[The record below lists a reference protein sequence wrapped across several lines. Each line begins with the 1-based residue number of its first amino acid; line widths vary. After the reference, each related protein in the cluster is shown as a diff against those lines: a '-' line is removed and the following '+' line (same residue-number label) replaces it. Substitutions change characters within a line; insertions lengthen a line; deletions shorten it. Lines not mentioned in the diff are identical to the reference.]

1 MVRKTLVS
9 KDFSPIL
16 LDFFYSSYKVKLTAK
31 RTIFMKLQ
39 NILKNIGFSA
49 KEIQIYLSLL
59 SMGESNLQGIVSHA
73 GIPRTTVYIW
83 IKRLIKKGAVDTYKK
98 KATIYYVATQPN
110 KLLDLAEDNVEAFRN
125 NMGLFNHFIGQT
137 KTEFNVK
144 FFDDKGGIQFI
155 FTEILKD
162 KFPLC
167 AITSID
173 EIERLSEDPFKHF
186 IQRRVKQKL
195 PVRLITNE
203 TPEAKKLKEKDEVEF
218 RTTRFVPAKYNFYTA
233 NYIFGDKVAIFS
245 LKEDSIMALLIED
258 KLIAQTQKMLF
269 ESLWERIK

>member
-1 MVRKTLVS
+1 M
-9 KDFSPIL
+9 L
-16 LDFFYSSYKVKLTAK
+16 LDIFYNSYRIKLTAK
-31 RTIFMKLQ
+31 WTIFMKPQ
-39 NILKNIGFSA
+39 NILKNIGFST

-59 SMGESNLQGIVSHA
+59 SIGESNLQGIVNHT
-73 GIPRTTVYIW
+73 GIPRTTVYAL
-83 IKRLIKKGAVDTYKK
+83 IKRLIREGAVDIYKK
-98 KATIYYVATQPN
+98 KATTYYTATPPSR
-110 KLLDLAEDNVEAFRN
+110 LLDIIEDNVESFKQN
-125 NMGLFNHFIGQT
+125 LPVFNLFLN
-137 KTEFNVK
+137 KNRWESNVK
-144 FFDDKGGIQFI
+144 FFNGKESVQFV
-155 FTEILKD
+155 FVEILKD

-173 EIERLSEDPFKHF
+173 EIERLSEDPFRHF
-186 IQRRVKQKL
+186 IRRRVKQKL

-203 TPEAKKLKEKDEVEF
+203 TPEAKKLKEKDEAEF

-245 LKEDSIMALLIED
+245 LKEDSVMALLIKD